1 MFLFHQNQPI
11 HVPLISFQIKKL
23 RKLYMKI
30 WLSSFFD
37 NSEGEEADIWHTM
50 LLVGHQLELV
60 VFSAFGEH
68 ATIQFFLPLLP
79 WHTFSSWTYKL
90 FNRDRGSETH
100 APSPLCSELSGQ
112 LFCYVYLRLCV
123 WSALGIGTLQVSCFF

>member
-30 WLSSFFD
+30 WLSSSFD
-37 NSEGEEADIWHTM
+37 NSEGEEADTWHTT
-50 LLVGHQLELV
+50 LVGGHQPELV
-60 VFSAFGEH
+60 VSLAFGER
-68 ATIQFFLPLLP
+68 ATIQFFLPLL
-79 WHTFSSWTYKL
+79 FRQRL

-123 WSALGIGTLQVSCFF
+123 WSALAIGTPQVFCFF